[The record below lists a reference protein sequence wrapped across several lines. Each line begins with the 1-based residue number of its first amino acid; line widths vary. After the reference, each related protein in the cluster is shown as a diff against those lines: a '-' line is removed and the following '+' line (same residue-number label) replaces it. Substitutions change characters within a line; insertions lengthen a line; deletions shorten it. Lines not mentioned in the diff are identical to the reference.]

1 VKLGYFTM
9 PLHPPR
15 RSYVETLKEDRAA
28 ILLADRLG
36 FSEAYVGE
44 HVTDIAE
51 SVTSC
56 AAFLASLVHDT
67 KTIKLGTGTLNLPN
81 GHPAQ
86 LAATVSMLDNMLE
99 GRFIVGISPG
109 GLPSDWE
116 VFENMGKDRAGMF
129 VECINHMIAIWTGEP
144 PYNLQGRFWNI
155 STEKTMIPDIGQGII
170 PKPYQKP
177 HPPIVVTAVEPFSRG
192 LTEAAK
198 RGVSASP
205 VQSFPLDTLEFD
217 DFVSEAKV
225 QNAHAWIAFGSA
237 RDAANMVISFKRLG
251 YTPSMFVARGAEQ
264 AEFITRVGQDAEYAI
279 GIAAW
284 TPTLRTPGNAAFV
297 QAYRAKWSA
306 EPDLAAAQGY
316 SACRVLEVAVR
327 RAGSVDSERLRATL
341 ERLETETP
349 LGRYRTAPGTGRQ
362 IAAQA
367 VLVQILKGRGEIIW
381 PPALATARAVLPYP
395 RWDQRTLM
403 TAGE

>member
-1 VKLGYFTM
+1 MKLGYFTM

-15 RSYVETLKEDRAA
+15 RNYVETLKEDREA

-44 HVTDIAE
+44 HVTDVAE

-56 AAFLASLVHDT
+56 ATFLASLVHDT

-116 VFENMGKDRAGMF
+116 VFENMDRNRAGMF

-144 PYNLQGRFWNI
+144 PYNLKGEFWNI

-170 PKPYQKP
+170 PKPFQKP

-198 RGVSASP
+198 RGWDPISANFLLPQWVASHWPKYLEGCEAAGRKPDPANWRVAKTVFVADDEAAARRYGLGEDSP
-205 VQSFPLDTLEFD
+205 YRFYYKQLFFKLKRAGRINLFKPTKDTPDEEVTLDTVVDSL
-217 DFVSEAKV
+217 V
-225 QNAHAWIAFGSA
+225 IAG
-237 RDAANMVISFKRLG
+237 
-251 YTPSMFVARGAEQ
+251 TPDTVAEQ
-264 AEFITRVGQDAEYAI
+264 LLAFRETTGDFGTLLYCGIDWAEPRLARRSMELMAEKVMPALNR
-279 GIAAW
+279 
-284 TPTLRTPGNAAFV
+284 TLG
-297 QAYRAKWSA
+297 RAK
-306 EPDLAAAQGY
+306 AAA
-316 SACRVLEVAVR
+316 
-327 RAGSVDSERLRATL
+327 
-341 ERLETETP
+341 
-349 LGRYRTAPGTGRQ
+349 
-362 IAAQA
+362 
-367 VLVQILKGRGEIIW
+367 
-381 PPALATARAVLPYP
+381 
-395 RWDQRTLM
+395 
-403 TAGE
+403 